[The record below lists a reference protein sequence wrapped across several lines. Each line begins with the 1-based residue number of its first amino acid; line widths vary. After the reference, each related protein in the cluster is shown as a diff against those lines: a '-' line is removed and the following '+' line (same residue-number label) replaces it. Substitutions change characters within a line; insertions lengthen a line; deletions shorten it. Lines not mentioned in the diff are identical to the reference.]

1 MLTGAFYYDAIR
13 NVNGVGGNG
22 GKRRAGVLE
31 AEYALSKA
39 TQLYASADYN
49 QVCGGAATEMPGRD
63 NQTGVA
69 LGLRHVLTKRIV
81 HDDRAGATARP
92 RSIKTIGGA
101 SNEFGTAISGDRA
114 TRAGC
119 AAR

>member
-49 QVCGGAATEMPGRD
+49 QVCGGAATEMPGRG
-63 NQTGVA
+63 NQTGAA
-69 LGLRHVLTKRIV
+69 LGLRHM
-81 HDDRAGATARP
+81 
-92 RSIKTIGGA
+92 
-101 SNEFGTAISGDRA
+101 F
-114 TRAGC
+114 
-119 AAR
+119 